1 MTEYLAE
8 NSRLRQLSRRYAE
21 NQLAYED
28 YRLARREILE
38 ALEAGQTQSAAL
50 PPLEETPS
58 ATPAFSGD
66 STGIRL
72 PDDSAVFYKTMPPRV
87 SAQPDVAAAVPSITP
102 AASPSLPA
110 DAALDGFDH
119 NARVLAIVLVVA
131 LLIALLALVYVF
143 IL

>member
-21 NQLAYED
+21 NQLALED
-28 YRLARREILE
+28 YRAARREILE
-38 ALEAGQTQSAAL
+38 ALEAGQSQPAAL
-50 PPLEETPS
+50 PPLEEP
-58 ATPAFSGD
+58 TPASPAFNAD
-66 STGIRL
+66 STGMRL

-87 SAQPDVAAAVPSITP
+87 PAADVTP
-102 AASPSLPA
+102 AATPVLPA
-110 DAALDGFDH
+110 DAALDGFDS
-119 NARVLAIVLVVA
+119 NARVLAVVLVVA

>member
-50 PPLEETPS
+50 PPLEETPP
-58 ATPAFSGD
+58 ATPVFSAD
-66 STGIRL
+66 STGLRL

-87 SAQPDVAAAVPSITP
+87 PVEPAAAAPV
-102 AASPSLPA
+102 LPA
-110 DAALDGFDH
+110 DAALDGFDS
-119 NARVLAIVLVVA
+119 NARVLAVVLVVA

>member
-50 PPLEETPS
+50 PPLEEVAPAAVFS
-58 ATPAFSGD
+58 PDATGL
-66 STGIRL
+66 RL

-87 SAQPDVAAAVPSITP
+87 PAQAEITP
-102 AASPSLPA
+102 TATPVLPA
-110 DAALDGFDH
+110 DAALDGFDG
-119 NARVLAIVLVVA
+119 NAKVLAVVLVVA
-131 LLIALLALVYVF
+131 MLIALTALIYVF

>member
-21 NQLAYED
+21 SQLAYDD

-38 ALEAGQTQSAAL
+38 ALEAGKTQSAAL
-50 PPLEETPS
+50 PPLDETAPPVPVMNPD
-58 ATPAFSGD
+58 ATGL
-66 STGIRL
+66 RL

-87 SAQPDVAAAVPSITP
+87 PAQAEVTPTATP
-102 AASPSLPA
+102 ALPA
-110 DAALDGFDH
+110 DAALDGFDG
-119 NARVLAIVLVVA
+119 NAKVLALVLVVA
-131 LLIALLALVYVF
+131 VLIALAALIYVF

>member
-1 MTEYLAE
+1 MAEYLAE

-21 NQLAYED
+21 SQLAFED
-28 YRLARREILE
+28 YRAARREILE
-38 ALEAGQTQSAAL
+38 ALEAGHSQSAAL
-50 PPLEETPS
+50 PPLEEPTPT
-58 ATPAFSGD
+58 ATPVFAAD

-87 SAQPDVAAAVPSITP
+87 SAPAEVTP
-102 AASPSLPA
+102 TATPVLPA
-110 DAALDGFDH
+110 DAALDGFDS
-119 NARVLAIVLVVA
+119 NARILAVVLVVA

>member
-21 NQLAYED
+21 SQLAFED
-28 YRLARREILE
+28 YRAARREILE

-50 PPLEETPS
+50 PPLEELTPA
-58 ATPAFSGD
+58 ATPVLNVD

-87 SAQPDVAAAVPSITP
+87 PAQSEITP
-102 AASPSLPA
+102 TATPVLPA
-110 DAALDGFDH
+110 DAALDGFDG
-119 NARVLAIVLVVA
+119 NARVLAVVLVVA